1 MKFYLKKKRDIERE
15 RKKITFFQEKMDEK
29 KEDEEDKTYVIERL
43 KSEMKDLRNLRVESE
58 IKYQKMNEEYKIL
71 KKKPRKQIRK
81 KTHD

>member
-1 MKFYLKKKRDIERE
+1 MK
-15 RKKITFFQEKMDEK
+15 K

-43 KSEMKDLRNLRVESE
+43 KSEMKDLRNQRVESE

-71 KKKPRKQIRK
+71 KKTKKTNTK